1 VGKRSPSRGNP
12 AGSAQDPFRYQR
24 QASEPARRSLPGRFT
39 APPSARRQ
47 SPLND
52 PATRGRS
59 DQGTGRLRRLRVPDL
74 QPTGNLDEDTRDEII
89 GLLEVMWRER
99 GLTMVLVTHDSTVAR
114 RAQRIGVMKNG
125 RLTFRKAARA
135 QAALSPR
142 SSSSASS
149 GLQPP
154 DLPAAKGPSVDS
166 VRADE

>member
-1 VGKRSPSRGNP
+1 
-12 AGSAQDPFRYQR
+12 
-24 QASEPARRSLPGRFT
+24 
-39 APPSARRQ
+39 
-47 SPLND
+47 
-52 PATRGRS
+52 
-59 DQGTGRLRRLRVPDL
+59 
-74 QPTGNLDEDTRDEII
+74 
-89 GLLEVMWRER
+89 MWRER

-135 QAALSPR
+135 QAARTQAAGAQDAPAQAALSPLSPLSPC

-154 DLPAAKGPSVDS
+154 DLPAAKEPSVDS